1 MFVYRIYDVAHEIK
15 LKEAQKLLTLGQN
28 LQKLSLQRDL
38 HRTIVFR
45 DAPLRFNLE
54 GQENFSFTL
63 SDQKIDLS
71 AKIEAKMW
79 DYGVLSICF
88 KFPLESLS
96 WQHLVELGA
105 KLDNNP
111 QIDEL
116 AKRRRD
122 EIVKEIKPALVGG
135 FSSSIEEDYVTY
147 IIEEALIGSDER
159 SLKCPLEMLYGA
171 NIAELLLFEPKKKLS
186 ESTRKSIESSFMQ
199 YAETDLLVFDWNSSL
214 IVDFA
219 EDKEYRDYADLLEF
233 SLTQLLELRV
243 YDQLLD
249 EKLDELYNSMEKGEY
264 KRVTNFYSALSE
276 EASELYIEF
285 NDFFDKIDNSLKTI
299 GDVHLAKV
307 LKGADKKFGF
317 NELKNTMYRKMETL
331 ANICKL
337 LQDKVDSQAQEQNT
351 KISHRLE
358 LTIIIL
364 ILVEVIPLVW
374 SWIPKIKDYLSTWFS

>member
-116 AKRRRD
+116 AKD
-122 EIVKEIKPALVGG
+122 EETK
-135 FSSSIEEDYVTY
+135 
-147 IIEEALIGSDER
+147 
-159 SLKCPLEMLYGA
+159 SLKKL
-171 NIAELLLFEPKKKLS
+171 NQLLWEAF
-186 ESTRKSIESSFMQ
+186 
-199 YAETDLLVFDWNSSL
+199 LLVL
-214 IVDFA
+214 
-219 EDKEYRDYADLLEF
+219 K
-233 SLTQLLELRV
+233 
-243 YDQLLD
+243 
-249 EKLDELYNSMEKGEY
+249 
-264 KRVTNFYSALSE
+264 
-276 EASELYIEF
+276 
-285 NDFFDKIDNSLKTI
+285 KI
-299 GDVHLAKV
+299 
-307 LKGADKKFGF
+307 
-317 NELKNTMYRKMETL
+317 M
-331 ANICKL
+331 
-337 LQDKVDSQAQEQNT
+337 
-351 KISHRLE
+351 
-358 LTIIIL
+358 
-364 ILVEVIPLVW
+364 
-374 SWIPKIKDYLSTWFS
+374 